1 MISVDHLSV
10 SFGGF
15 YLFRD
20 ISFLVNSR
28 DKIGL
33 VGRNGAGK
41 TTLLKVFIGLQQPD
55 EGKVIVPPAI
65 RLGYLPQQ
73 MVVIDDKSLFDEAGS
88 AFDEIL
94 VLEEEI
100 KKLNLEI
107 TTRTDYDSG
116 DYLDLIDQLSE
127 KTERFHL
134 LEGSNRDQKI
144 EQVLM
149 GLGFTRSDFT
159 RHTREFSGGWRM
171 RIELAKILLK
181 MPDVILLDEPTNHLD
196 IDSIQW
202 LEDFLHDYHGAVV
215 MISHDRVF
223 LDRITDR
230 TVEISKGKVYDY
242 RVAYSKYVVLR
253 KERREQQT
261 AAYKN
266 QQKLIDETQDFIDRF
281 RYKATKSVQVQSRIK
296 MLEKLDIIEIDEEDT
311 SSINIK
317 FPPSPRS
324 GSVVLEIRGLSMS
337 YGFHKVLDHVDLTI
351 HRNER
356 VAFVGRNG
364 EGKTT
369 LTKIIIGE
377 LPHEGHLK
385 PGHNVK
391 IGYFAQNQDELLDG
405 NKTVLE
411 TLDEVA
417 VGDVRSKIRDIL
429 GAFLFGGEDVDKKV
443 KVLSGGERSRLAMA
457 KLLLEPCNLLILDE
471 PTNHLDMRSKDILKQ
486 ALLNYDGTLIAVS
499 HDREFLDGLVTKVY
513 EFENHKIREHL
524 GGIYEFLARKKLAS
538 MAELERKTTLQAATN
553 AVKEETSNKQAFLN
567 KKEYDREVR
576 KIETRI
582 EKTELRISEIEKE
595 IAEYEAKIS
604 NPEGD
609 LDTLMTPEFYSSYT
623 SLHTSLKEQMSQW
636 EQLHKELENYKS
648 KRI

>member
-15 YLFRD
+15 FLFRD

-94 VLEEEI
+94 VLEQEI
-100 KKLNLEI
+100 KKLNEEI
-107 TTRTDYDSG
+107 TTRTDYDSS

-230 TVEISKGKVYDY
+230 TVEISKGKIYDY
-242 RVAYSKYVVLR
+242 RVPYSKYVVLR

-296 MLEKLDIIEIDEEDT
+296 MLDKLDIIEIDEEDT

-337 YGFHKVLDHVDLTI
+337 YGFHKVLDHVDLNI

-369 LTKIIIGE
+369 LSKIIIGE
-377 LPHEGHLK
+377 LPHEG
-385 PGHNVK
+385 
-391 IGYFAQNQDELLDG
+391 Q
-405 NKTVLE
+405 LE
-411 TLDEVA
+411 T
-417 VGDVRSKIRDIL
+417 GS
-429 GAFLFGGEDVDKKV
+429 
-443 KVLSGGERSRLAMA
+443 
-457 KLLLEPCNLLILDE
+457 
-471 PTNHLDMRSKDILKQ
+471 
-486 ALLNYDGTLIAVS
+486 
-499 HDREFLDGLVTKVY
+499 
-513 EFENHKIREHL
+513 
-524 GGIYEFLARKKLAS
+524 
-538 MAELERKTTLQAATN
+538 
-553 AVKEETSNKQAFLN
+553 
-567 KKEYDREVR
+567 
-576 KIETRI
+576 
-582 EKTELRISEIEKE
+582 
-595 IAEYEAKIS
+595 
-604 NPEGD
+604 
-609 LDTLMTPEFYSSYT
+609 
-623 SLHTSLKEQMSQW
+623 
-636 EQLHKELENYKS
+636 
-648 KRI
+648 